1 MTEPLPA
8 PQDPSEPLAYQPISG
23 WAIAGFALGGLFAL
37 LVASSTVVAFF
48 QGAPFFFPVW
58 IIGAAILGVA
68 VSLYAQRHV
77 QISERTRAGANLARW
92 GFRLS
97 LVSGLMY
104 SVYYFVTKSALEN
117 QANDFVMEMKDDA
130 GFFPRLREG
139 LAKSDDAHRTQLNY
153 AYLLTRA
160 PNARGARSDNEKNMR
175 QTFDVPTKEGASGLL
190 TQFRE
195 RELLPRI
202 LFRQLGQDAEITPLE
217 VLNWRYEEQ
226 SYKIS
231 RTYRIKTKEIEM
243 DFVLAVYS
251 AEAEPGGQGRKWSV
265 NLRESG
271 PKSMKLTPLLG
282 EGVSRLRQQCN
293 DWLRKWLKSLS
304 DGKADN
310 RKLDQTRWEE
320 LAIEANNQD
329 ERRALLDQHSRQVR
343 QMLAGQGE
351 LKMAQ
356 FEVLRWADQA
366 GKWEQVDGKM
376 RMYPMIRFALRKVPS
391 PLPMYWYE
399 AIATIESKQPI
410 DPAKFKEDTPPPD
423 WDLISVEVTAVTSV
437 EPKGK

>member
-1 MTEPLPA
+1 
-8 PQDPSEPLAYQPISG
+8 
-23 WAIAGFALGGLFAL
+23 
-37 LVASSTVVAFF
+37 
-48 QGAPFFFPVW
+48 
-58 IIGAAILGVA
+58 
-68 VSLYAQRHV
+68 
-77 QISERTRAGANLARW
+77 
-92 GFRLS
+92 
-97 LVSGLMY
+97 
-104 SVYYFVTKSALEN
+104 VYYSVTKSALEN
-117 QANDFVMEMKDDA
+117 QANDFVMELKDHA

-139 LAKSDDAHRTQLNY
+139 RAEAEIDKLVFASVLTWLGQTDPLQAVAQAAGGNAVWGRIPPADLRQLNY
-153 AYLLTRA
+153 AFLLTHA
-160 PNARGARSDNEKNMR
+160 PNARGARPDNEKNMR
-175 QTFDVPTKEGASGLL
+175 QTLDVPTKEGASGLL

-217 VLNWRYEEQ
+217 VLDWRYEKQ

-251 AEAEPGGQGRKWSV
+251 AEAEPEGRKWSV
-265 NLRESG
+265 NLRESY
-271 PKSMKLTPLLG
+271 PKSMKLTPLG

-310 RKLDQTRWEE
+310 RPLDKTRWDD
-320 LAIEANNQD
+320 LAIEANNQS
-329 ERRALLDQHSRQVR
+329 ERLVHPRQIQ

-366 GKWEQVDGKM
+366 GKWEQVDGKI

-423 WDLISVEVTAVTSV
+423 WDLINVEVTAVTSV